1 MDKVRIG
8 VVGVG
13 VIGDFHCRQI
23 LKDASPEFSLA
34 AICDRNKDKAKAAKA
49 AYSVP
54 SFRDA
59 QKMYESGL
67 VDAVIIATPHYWH
80 PPLTVRAARA
90 GLHVM
95 VEKPLASTVGP
106 AKAAI
111 AECRKRNVTLAAM
124 LQHRARPIMQRIKQ
138 MVASGEIGEV
148 FRVSMICSNWF
159 RTQAYYDSGAW
170 RGTWDGEGGGVLINQ
185 GPHHLDLF
193 VWIAGLPQRVIG
205 VLATRIHN
213 IEVEDTANFLCDY
226 GGGKLGYIY
235 ATTAELPGMEQFMIC
250 GDKATLVA
258 EGNKLRIGRLQH
270 GLRDF
275 TMGSITKLADEKVKN
290 DAAWTEE
297 DFSTNKGGQHIEVVR
312 AFARHILRGEPLVAT
327 GEDSLGELELS
338 NAMYLAGYKDRPISL
353 PVDDREIDR
362 LIAKLQKERS
372 TGKGEGIRSKATR
385 DLRRLLAEAQA
396 GHSG

>member
-34 AICDRNKDKAKAAKA
+34 AVCDRNKDKAAKAKA
-49 AYSVP
+49 AYSVAA
-54 SFRDA
+54 FRDP
-59 QKMYESGL
+59 QKLFDSGL

-80 PPLTVRAARA
+80 PPLVIRAARA

-95 VEKPLASTVGP
+95 CEKPLASTVGP

-111 AECRKRNVTLAAM
+111 EECRKRHVTLASM
-124 LQHRARPIMQRIKQ
+124 LQHRTRPIMQRIKQ
-138 MVASGEIGEV
+138 LVDSGEIGEV
-148 FRVSMICSNWF
+148 FRISMICSNWF

-185 GPHHLDLF
+185 APHHLDLF
-193 VWIAGLPQRVIG
+193 CWIAGLPKRVIG
-205 VLATRIHN
+205 LLDTRIHK
-213 IEVEDTANFLCDY
+213 IEVEDTGNFLCDY

-235 ATTAELPGMEQFMIC
+235 ATTAELPGMEQFMVC
-250 GDKATLVA
+250 GDKGTVVA
-258 EGNKLRIGRLQH
+258 EGHKLRIGRLPF
-270 GLRDF
+270 GLKDF
-275 TMGSITKLADEKVKN
+275 TMGSVTKLADEKVKN
-290 DAAWTEE
+290 DAVWTEE
-297 DFSTNKGGQHIEVVR
+297 DFSTNKGGQHIEVTR
-312 AFARHILRGEPLVAT
+312 AFARNILRGEPLVAG

-338 NAMYLAGYKDRPISL
+338 NAMYLAGYKDKPVAL

-362 LIAKLQKERS
+362 LIVKLEKSRS
-372 TGKGEGIRSKATR
+372 SGKGEGIRSKATR
-385 DLRRLLAEAQA
+385 DLRKLLAE
-396 GHSG
+396 G

>member
-13 VIGDFHCRQI
+13 VIGAFHCKVI
-23 LKDASPEFSLA
+23 VKDGSPEFCLSA
-34 AICDRNKDKAKAAKA
+34 VCDRDKDKGKAVSTE
-49 AYSVP
+49 YSVP
-54 SFRDA
+54 YFRDA
-59 QKMYESGL
+59 QKLFESGL

-80 PPLTVRAARA
+80 PPLVIRAARA

-95 VEKPLASTVGP
+95 CEKPLASTVGP

-111 AECRKRNVTLAAM
+111 QECHQRHVTLAGM
-124 LQHRARPIMQRIKQ
+124 LQHRTRPIMIRIKQ
-138 MVASGEIGEV
+138 LIESGEIGEV

-193 VWIAGLPQRVIG
+193 TWIGGLPQRVLG
-205 VLATRIHN
+205 LLATRIHT

-226 GGGKLGYIY
+226 GGGKVGYIY
-235 ATTAELPGMEQFMIC
+235 ATTGELPGMEQFMVC
-250 GDKATLVA
+250 GDKATVIA
-258 EGNKLRIGRLQH
+258 EGHKLRIGRLPI
-270 GLRDF
+270 GLKDF
-275 TMGSITKLADEKVKN
+275 TMGSVTKLADEKVKN
-290 DAAWTEE
+290 NAEWTEE
-297 DFSTNKGGQHIEVVR
+297 DYSTNKGGQHVEVIR

-338 NAMYLAGYKDRPISL
+338 NAMYLAGYKERGVSL

-362 LIAKLQKERS
+362 LVVKLEKARS
-372 TGKGEGIRSKATR
+372 TGKGQGIRSKATR
-385 DLRRLLAEAQA
+385 DLRKLLAE
-396 GHSG
+396 S